1 MMNTMSNNKLNIE
14 ELETVTGGE
23 FWDALART
31 ISKTVKTSAD
41 ALAQEFEWAAPLVW
55 RYLEDHAI
63 PAVDPSYKPL
73 RPYIIF

>member
-1 MMNTMSNNKLNIE
+1 MMNTISNNKLSID
-14 ELETVTGGE
+14 ELEMVNGGG

-31 ISKTVKTSAD
+31 ISKTVKISAD

-55 RYLEDHAI
+55 RYLEDHTI